1 MVNTSSLKFGGGTFR
16 NGATATFNSGT
27 TVSGNGTIIQYYNTL
42 SVNVSL
48 DIPSTVAV
56 TINNGNI
63 NGTGSV
69 KINGSLLWD
78 GGTLSLPAILQ
89 NGSTATIA
97 GSVTLSNS
105 LTNNSTINW
114 NDGYFTFNAG
124 TLFNNKIFNVNGN
137 NTLYYSGAGGTFNN
151 QSNGI
156 FSKSSTGVTTVNIPF
171 INAGE
176 INGTGTLSFGNNL
189 TNKGVFA
196 PGKPIGIL
204 TTGANYVNK
213 KLEIQ
218 MKNGSGAGTGNDEL
232 VVNGNVTLGTP
243 LEIIR
248 TGIVPKGTYTILSCT
263 GTITGSFKKIT
274 APDGYKVVKSGKEM
288 LVKVPDPFV
297 SINDTFVT
305 EGNSGTKKIKFVVSL
320 AYPSN
325 VTTTVNYQ
333 TANGTATTANNDYV
347 ASSGTLTFASGKVTD
362 TIEITIKGDKQTEP
376 DEYFYVNLSNPNRLV
391 LKKSQ
396 GKGTIKN
403 DDGSAINSAEQL
415 QVNNGQLS
423 APVIIP
429 NLIRRSDLWKIQGLS
444 NSRNSVTVADVNG
457 MVVLK
462 IDNYQTDA
470 DVSKLTPGIY
480 FYHITKKDKDG
491 MLRVYNGKMMITE

>member
-1 MVNTSSLKFGGGTFR
+1 M
-16 NGATATFNSGT
+16 
-27 TVSGNGTIIQYYNTL
+27 
-42 SVNVSL
+42 
-48 DIPSTVAV
+48 
-56 TINNGNI
+56 
-63 NGTGSV
+63 
-69 KINGSLLWD
+69 
-78 GGTLSLPAILQ
+78 
-89 NGSTATIA
+89 
-97 GSVTLSNS
+97 
-105 LTNNSTINW
+105 
-114 NDGYFTFNAG
+114 
-124 TLFNNKIFNVNGN
+124 FNNKIFNVNGN

-423 APVIIP
+423 AHVIIP